1 MKKKVIQLIFSYI
14 CFVKRAIAYV
24 NSEESIAVNEI
35 LFWLLI
41 SKLEATDISSQQIFY
56 NSKSTI
62 ETLEKGVKYLS
73 NKDTRT
79 T

>member
-41 SKLEATDISSQQIFY
+41 SKLEATDSQQIFY
-56 NSKSTI
+56 YSKSTI
-62 ETLEKGVKYLS
+62 ETLEKGVKYPS
-73 NKDTRT
+73 NKDTRAT
-79 T
+79 